1 MGFEK
6 FRGTYPGRDPLMDS
20 LRKLFSLR
28 TMRTHPEF
36 DFLQLVPLVF
46 ITAAAT
52 TGMVSSVLYH
62 LFYNLDAR
70 FVKGGY
76 PRWELVDPEKPQKL
90 ITIKQKWERNPQLD
104 ELHKII
110 GPYKSK

>member
-28 TMRTHPEF
+28 TMRTHPE
-36 DFLQLVPLVF
+36 LVPLVF

>member
-28 TMRTHPEF
+28 TMRTHPE
-36 DFLQLVPLVF
+36 LVPLVC

-62 LFYNLDAR
+62 LIYNLDAR
-70 FVKGGY
+70 FVKGDH

-90 ITIKQKWERNPQLD
+90 ITINQKWERIPELD
-104 ELHKII
+104 ELRKII
-110 GPYKSK
+110 GPYKPK